1 MKTTWVGVSGVLLSY
16 PLNII
21 LYFVQ
26 KKKKKKRSELRSD
39 TSFTSLFPR
48 RLNSPLLNF
57 SAR

>member
-26 KKKKKKRSELRSD
+26 KKKKKKEV
-39 TSFTSLFPR
+39 
-48 RLNSPLLNF
+48 N
-57 SAR
+57 